1 MKKLLILILF
11 FSFCSSQDTLSDE
24 EISVETTILEI
35 QETDDTSTT
44 TSIEVTQLESFDGA
58 IYTVNKE
65 LSTVSYLAPKQFLNA
80 NLEIVEGIT
89 NEVSGDF
96 ELTANLEIVE
106 GITNEVSGDFE
117 LTLGECD
124 LADSCLQVRNLSI
137 TADLSTL
144 KSSSSIRDGAI
155 KTKWLESKIF
165 PNAVYSV
172 DEIVLPN
179 NNFDSKIDET
189 IVGVL
194 SIRNIEINVPFSI
207 TAFMEDDKVYVS
219 GVTEIDTTWFGF
231 DAPTKFNAW
240 EVLNPIGIK
249 ISIVAEK

>member
-1 MKKLLILILF
+1 MSLKNQYYNKNMKKLIILILF
-11 FSFCSSQDTLSDE
+11 FSFCSSQDTVSDE
-24 EISVETTILEI
+24 ETSVKTTILEI
-35 QETDDTSTT
+35 QETEDTSTT

-80 NLEIVEGIT
+80 NLEIVEG
-89 NEVSGDF
+89 V
-96 ELTANLEIVE
+96 
-106 GITNEVSGDFE
+106 TNEVSGDFE

-165 PNAVYSV
+165 PNAVYSI

-207 TAFMEDDKVYVS
+207 TAFMEDDKIYVS

>member
-1 MKKLLILILF
+1 MSLKNQYYNKNMKKLLILILF
-11 FSFCSSQDTLSDE
+11 FSFCSSQDTVSDE
-24 EISVETTILEI
+24 EASVETTILET

-58 IYTVNKE
+58 IYIVNKE

-96 ELTANLEIVE
+96 ELT
-106 GITNEVSGDFE
+106 
-117 LTLGECD
+117 LGECD

-137 TADLSTL
+137 IADLSTL

>member
-11 FSFCSSQDTLSDE
+11 FSFCSSQDTVSDE
-24 EISVETTILEI
+24 EASVETTNLET

-96 ELTANLEIVE
+96 ELT
-106 GITNEVSGDFE
+106 
-117 LTLGECD
+117 LGECD

-137 TADLSTL
+137 IADLSTL

>member
-11 FSFCSSQDTLSDE
+11 FSFCSSQDTVSDE

-65 LSTVSYLAPKQFLNA
+65 LSTVSYLAPKQFLN
-80 NLEIVEGIT
+80 
-89 NEVSGDF
+89 
-96 ELTANLEIVE
+96 ANLEIVE

>member
-1 MKKLLILILF
+1 MSLKNQYYNKNMKKLIILILF
-11 FSFCSSQDTLSDE
+11 FSFCSSQDTVSDE
-24 EISVETTILEI
+24 ETSVKTTILEI
-35 QETDDTSTT
+35 QETEDTSTT

-96 ELTANLEIVE
+96 ELT
-106 GITNEVSGDFE
+106 
-117 LTLGECD
+117 LGECD

-137 TADLSTL
+137 TADFSTL

-165 PNAVYSV
+165 PNAVYSI

-207 TAFMEDDKVYVS
+207 TAFMEDDKIYVS

>member
-1 MKKLLILILF
+1 MSLKNQYYNKNMKKLLILILF
-11 FSFCSSQDTLSDE
+11 FSFCSSQDSVSDE
-24 EISVETTILEI
+24 ETSVETTILEI

-65 LSTVSYLAPKQFLNA
+65 LSTVSYLAPKQFLN
-80 NLEIVEGIT
+80 
-89 NEVSGDF
+89 
-96 ELTANLEIVE
+96 ANLEIVE

>member
-1 MKKLLILILF
+1 MSLKNQYYNKNMKKLLILILF
-11 FSFCSSQDTLSDE
+11 FSFCSSQDTVSDE
-24 EISVETTILEI
+24 EISIETTILEI

-44 TSIEVTQLESFDGA
+44 TSIEVTQLESFDGT

-65 LSTVSYLAPKQFLNA
+65 LSTVSYLAPKQFLN
-80 NLEIVEGIT
+80 
-89 NEVSGDF
+89 
-96 ELTANLEIVE
+96 ANLEIVE

>member
-1 MKKLLILILF
+1 MSLKNQYYNKNMKKLLILILF

-65 LSTVSYLAPKQFLNA
+65 LSTVSYLAPKQFLN
-80 NLEIVEGIT
+80 
-89 NEVSGDF
+89 
-96 ELTANLEIVE
+96 ANLEIVE

>member
-1 MKKLLILILF
+1 MSLKNQYYNKNMKKLLILILF

-96 ELTANLEIVE
+96 ELT
-106 GITNEVSGDFE
+106 
-117 LTLGECD
+117 LGECD

-137 TADLSTL
+137 TANLSTL

-179 NNFDSKIDET
+179 NNFDSKIDE
-189 IVGVL
+189 
-194 SIRNIEINVPFSI
+194 
-207 TAFMEDDKVYVS
+207 K
-219 GVTEIDTTWFGF
+219 
-231 DAPTKFNAW
+231 
-240 EVLNPIGIK
+240 
-249 ISIVAEK
+249 

>member
-1 MKKLLILILF
+1 MSLKNQYYNKNMKKSLIPILF
-11 FSFCSSQDTLSDE
+11 FSFCSSQDTVSDE
-24 EISVETTILEI
+24 ETPVKTTILEI

-65 LSTVSYLAPKQFLNA
+65 LSTVSYLAPKQFLN
-80 NLEIVEGIT
+80 
-89 NEVSGDF
+89 
-96 ELTANLEIVE
+96 ANLEIVE

>member
-11 FSFCSSQDTLSDE
+11 FSFCSSQDTVSDE
-24 EISVETTILEI
+24 ETSVETTILEI

-44 TSIEVTQLESFDGA
+44 TSIVVTQLESFDGA

-96 ELTANLEIVE
+96 ELT
-106 GITNEVSGDFE
+106 
-117 LTLGECD
+117 LGECD
-124 LADSCLQVRNLSI
+124 LANSCLQVRNLSI

-207 TAFMEDDKVYVS
+207 TAFMEDDKIYVS

>member
-1 MKKLLILILF
+1 MKKSLILILF
-11 FSFCSSQDTLSDE
+11 FSFCSSQDTVSDE
-24 EISVETTILEI
+24 ETPVKTTILEI

-65 LSTVSYLAPKQFLNA
+65 LSTVSYLAPKQFLN
-80 NLEIVEGIT
+80 
-89 NEVSGDF
+89 S
-96 ELTANLEIVE
+96 NLEIVE

-137 TADLSTL
+137 TANLSTL

>member
-1 MKKLLILILF
+1 MSLKNQYYNKNMKKLLILILF

-65 LSTVSYLAPKQFLNA
+65 LSKVSYLAPKQFLN
-80 NLEIVEGIT
+80 
-89 NEVSGDF
+89 
-96 ELTANLEIVE
+96 ANLEIVE

>member
-1 MKKLLILILF
+1 MSLKNQYYNKNMKKSLILILF
-11 FSFCSSQDTLSDE
+11 FSFCSSQDTVSDE
-24 EISVETTILEI
+24 ETPIKTTILEI

-96 ELTANLEIVE
+96 ELT
-106 GITNEVSGDFE
+106 
-117 LTLGECD
+117 LGECD

-137 TADLSTL
+137 TANLSTL

>member
-1 MKKLLILILF
+1 MKKLIILILF
-11 FSFCSSQDTLSDE
+11 FSFCSSQDTVSDE
-24 EISVETTILEI
+24 ETSVKTTILEI
-35 QETDDTSTT
+35 QETEDTSTT

-65 LSTVSYLAPKQFLNA
+65 LSTVSYLAPKQFLN
-80 NLEIVEGIT
+80 
-89 NEVSGDF
+89 
-96 ELTANLEIVE
+96 ANLEIVE

-165 PNAVYSV
+165 PNAVYSI

-194 SIRNIEINVPFSI
+194 SIRNIVINVPFSI
-207 TAFMEDDKVYVS
+207 TAFMEDDKIYVS

>member
-1 MKKLLILILF
+1 MSLKNQYYNKNMKKLLILILF
-11 FSFCSSQDTLSDE
+11 FSFCSSQDTVSDE
-24 EISVETTILEI
+24 ESSVETTILEI

-96 ELTANLEIVE
+96 ELT
-106 GITNEVSGDFE
+106 
-117 LTLGECD
+117 LGECD

-144 KSSSSIRDGAI
+144 KSSSSIRDSAI
-155 KTKWLESKIF
+155 KTKWLESNIF

>member
-1 MKKLLILILF
+1 MSLKNQYYNKNMKKLLILILF
-11 FSFCSSQDTLSDE
+11 FSFCSSQDTVSDE
-24 EISVETTILEI
+24 ESSVETTILEI
-35 QETDDTSTT
+35 QETDDTSIT

-65 LSTVSYLAPKQFLNA
+65 LSTVSYLAPKQFLN
-80 NLEIVEGIT
+80 
-89 NEVSGDF
+89 
-96 ELTANLEIVE
+96 ANLEIVE

>member
-11 FSFCSSQDTLSDE
+11 FSFCSSQDTVSDE
-24 EISVETTILEI
+24 ETSVDTAILEI
-35 QETDDTSTT
+35 QESDDTSTT
-44 TSIEVTQLESFDGA
+44 TSIVVTQLESFDGA

-65 LSTVSYLAPKQFLNA
+65 LSSVSYLAPKQFLN
-80 NLEIVEGIT
+80 
-89 NEVSGDF
+89 
-96 ELTANLEIVE
+96 ANLEIVE

>member
-1 MKKLLILILF
+1 MSLKNQYYNKNMKKLLILILF
-11 FSFCSSQDTLSDE
+11 FSFCSSQDTSSDE
-24 EISVETTILEI
+24 EISVETTILET

-65 LSTVSYLAPKQFLNA
+65 LSTVSYLAPKQFLN
-80 NLEIVEGIT
+80 
-89 NEVSGDF
+89 
-96 ELTANLEIVE
+96 ANLEIVE

>member
-1 MKKLLILILF
+1 MSLKNQYYNKNMKKLLILILF
-11 FSFCSSQDTLSDE
+11 FSFCSSQDSVSDE
-24 EISVETTILEI
+24 ETSVETTILEI

-44 TSIEVTQLESFDGA
+44 TSIVVTQLESFDGA

-65 LSTVSYLAPKQFLNA
+65 LSTVSYLAPKQFLN
-80 NLEIVEGIT
+80 
-89 NEVSGDF
+89 
-96 ELTANLEIVE
+96 ANLEIVE

-165 PNAVYSV
+165 PNAIYSV

>member
-1 MKKLLILILF
+1 MSLKNQYYNKNMKKLLILILF
-11 FSFCSSQDTLSDE
+11 FSFCSSQDTVSDE
-24 EISVETTILEI
+24 EISIETTILEI

-44 TSIEVTQLESFDGA
+44 TSIEVTQLESFDGT

-96 ELTANLEIVE
+96 ELT
-106 GITNEVSGDFE
+106 
-117 LTLGECD
+117 LGECD

-137 TADLSTL
+137 IADLSTL

>member
-11 FSFCSSQDTLSDE
+11 FSFCSSQDTVSDE
-24 EISVETTILEI
+24 EISIETTILEI

-44 TSIEVTQLESFDGA
+44 TSIEVTQLESFDGT

-65 LSTVSYLAPKQFLNA
+65 LSTVSYLAPKQFLN
-80 NLEIVEGIT
+80 
-89 NEVSGDF
+89 
-96 ELTANLEIVE
+96 ANLEIVE

>member
-1 MKKLLILILF
+1 MSLKNQYYNKNMKKLIILILF
-11 FSFCSSQDTLSDE
+11 FSFCSSQDTVSDE
-24 EISVETTILEI
+24 ETSVKTTILEI
-35 QETDDTSTT
+35 QETEDTSTT

-65 LSTVSYLAPKQFLNA
+65 LSTVSYLAPKQFLN
-80 NLEIVEGIT
+80 
-89 NEVSGDF
+89 
-96 ELTANLEIVE
+96 ANLEIVE

-165 PNAVYSV
+165 PNAVYSI
-172 DEIVLPN
+172 DEILLPN

-207 TAFMEDDKVYVS
+207 TAFMEDDKIYVS

>member
-1 MKKLLILILF
+1 MSLKNQYYNKNMKKLIILILF
-11 FSFCSSQDTLSDE
+11 FSFCSSQDTVSDE
-24 EISVETTILEI
+24 ETSVETTILEI
-35 QETDDTSTT
+35 QETEDTSTT

-65 LSTVSYLAPKQFLNA
+65 LSTVSYLAPKQFLN
-80 NLEIVEGIT
+80 
-89 NEVSGDF
+89 
-96 ELTANLEIVE
+96 ANLEIVE

-165 PNAVYSV
+165 PNAVYSI

-207 TAFMEDDKVYVS
+207 TAFMEDDKIYVS

>member
-1 MKKLLILILF
+1 MSLKNQYYNKNMKKLLILILF
-11 FSFCSSQDTLSDE
+11 FSFCSSQDTVSDE

-44 TSIEVTQLESFDGA
+44 TSIEVTQLESFEGA

-96 ELTANLEIVE
+96 EL
-106 GITNEVSGDFE
+106 S
-117 LTLGECD
+117 LGECD

-189 IVGVL
+189 ILGVL

>member
-1 MKKLLILILF
+1 MSLKNQYYNKNMKKLIILILF
-11 FSFCSSQDTLSDE
+11 FSFCSSQDSVSDE
-24 EISVETTILEI
+24 ETSVKTTILEI
-35 QETDDTSTT
+35 QETEDTSTT

-65 LSTVSYLAPKQFLNA
+65 LSTVSYLAPKQFLN
-80 NLEIVEGIT
+80 
-89 NEVSGDF
+89 
-96 ELTANLEIVE
+96 ANLEIVE

-165 PNAVYSV
+165 PNAVYSI

-207 TAFMEDDKVYVS
+207 TAFMEDDKIYVS

>member
-11 FSFCSSQDTLSDE
+11 FSFCSSQDTVSDE
-24 EISVETTILEI
+24 ETSVETTILEI

-44 TSIEVTQLESFDGA
+44 TSIVVTQLESFDGA

-96 ELTANLEIVE
+96 ELT
-106 GITNEVSGDFE
+106 
-117 LTLGECD
+117 LGECD
-124 LADSCLQVRNLSI
+124 LANSCLQVRNLSI

>member
-1 MKKLLILILF
+1 MSLKNQYYNKNMKKLLILILF

-96 ELTANLEIVE
+96 ELT
-106 GITNEVSGDFE
+106 
-117 LTLGECD
+117 LGECD

-165 PNAVYSV
+165 PNAIYSV

>member
-1 MKKLLILILF
+1 MSLKNQYYNKNMKKLLILILF
-11 FSFCSSQDTLSDE
+11 FSFCSSQDTVSDE
-24 EISVETTILEI
+24 ESSVDTAILEI
-35 QETDDTSTT
+35 QESDDTSTT
-44 TSIEVTQLESFDGA
+44 TSIVVTQLESFDGA

-65 LSTVSYLAPKQFLNA
+65 LSSVSYLAPKQFLN
-80 NLEIVEGIT
+80 
-89 NEVSGDF
+89 
-96 ELTANLEIVE
+96 ANLEIVE

>member
-1 MKKLLILILF
+1 MSLKNQYYNKNMKKLLILILF
-11 FSFCSSQDTLSDE
+11 FSFCSSQDTVSDE
-24 EISVETTILEI
+24 ETPVKTTILEI

-96 ELTANLEIVE
+96 ELT
-106 GITNEVSGDFE
+106 
-117 LTLGECD
+117 LGECD

-137 TADLSTL
+137 TANLSTL

-219 GVTEIDTTWFGF
+219 GVTEIDTT
-231 DAPTKFNAW
+231 
-240 EVLNPIGIK
+240 
-249 ISIVAEK
+249 

>member
-1 MKKLLILILF
+1 MSLKNQYYNKNMKKLLILILF

-96 ELTANLEIVE
+96 ELT
-106 GITNEVSGDFE
+106 
-117 LTLGECD
+117 LGECD

-155 KTKWLESKIF
+155 KTKWLESNIF

>member
-1 MKKLLILILF
+1 MSLKNQYYNKNMKKLLILILF

-96 ELTANLEIVE
+96 ELT
-106 GITNEVSGDFE
+106 
-117 LTLGECD
+117 LGECD

-144 KSSSSIRDGAI
+144 KSSSSIRDGSI
-155 KTKWLESKIF
+155 KTKWQESKIF

>member
-1 MKKLLILILF
+1 MSLKNQYYNKNMKKLLILILF

-96 ELTANLEIVE
+96 ELT
-106 GITNEVSGDFE
+106 
-117 LTLGECD
+117 LGECD

-137 TADLSTL
+137 TANLSTL

-231 DAPTKFNAW
+231 DAPT
-240 EVLNPIGIK
+240 
-249 ISIVAEK
+249 

>member
-1 MKKLLILILF
+1 MSLKNQYYNKNMKKLLILILF
-11 FSFCSSQDTLSDE
+11 FSFCSSQDTVSDE
-24 EISVETTILEI
+24 EISIETTILEI

-65 LSTVSYLAPKQFLNA
+65 LSTVSYLAPKQFLN
-80 NLEIVEGIT
+80 
-89 NEVSGDF
+89 
-96 ELTANLEIVE
+96 ANLEIVE

>member
-1 MKKLLILILF
+1 MSLKNQYYNKNMKKMLILILF

-65 LSTVSYLAPKQFLNA
+65 LSTVSYLAPKQFLN
-80 NLEIVEGIT
+80 
-89 NEVSGDF
+89 
-96 ELTANLEIVE
+96 ANLEIVE